1 MAGDKYLL
9 QENLGVSMLH
19 TEQLSPDTLV
29 VHVRGLCS
37 CRVVKELS
45 LLISCSFHLA
55 FRNFLCDM
63 SRAVLLDETAEQQL
77 ALIGEGLREKG
88 GTWRVINAPSR
99 TGKQLV
105 FRTTHRHFTF
115 KTWI

>member
-1 MAGDKYLL
+1 MAGDRDIP
-9 QENLGVSMLH
+9 QRSTQGIPMLH

-37 CRVVKELS
+37 SRAVKDMS
-45 LLISCSFHLA
+45 LLISCSFHLE

-99 TGKQLV
+99 TGKQMT
-105 FRTTHRHFTF
+105 FRTSRQRLTFT
-115 KTWI
+115 T